1 MATVTKHSIS
11 RRKSGWVVN
20 VVYDDGTRRQ
30 LSCSSQAH
38 ARERLQQLLVDS
50 AAAKPGRRNVF
61 TIGDA
66 WPQLVTYF
74 ERLENP
80 ASSIAQC
87 RDVMTYFGKTK
98 PIDEIQFTEVEEYQR
113 HLLEKVGNSPSTVNA
128 KVAKIRRMRELAVR
142 AGVDAL
148 PPMPGNIPLNHINK
162 ALWTADELQAV
173 VGDMSLRGLVKH
185 AHLLLF
191 LYEMGCRHS
200 EAYRLTAKDIDL
212 RQGTVHFFKEKPDH
226 KNQNRRLPLTP
237 QALDV
242 ISDYVGKDRHAGVWR
257 FAGNRRSSLNIF
269 EQQVRR
275 SLERV
280 GVHKTRPIHTL
291 RDTCLS
297 RLGQAGCTGFE
308 IMQWSGHKDLKSV
321 AIYVQMDMSRLD
333 RMKTLLTETTSTP
346 TVFTDSSVDL
356 RQVVGNLQ
364 QARP

>member
-1 MATVTKHSIS
+1 MAKVSKNSIS

-30 LSCSSQAH
+30 LSCKSQGH
-38 ARERLQQLLVDS
+38 ARQRLNELLEDS

-66 WPQLVTYF
+66 MPQLVTYF
-74 ERLENP
+74 EQFDDPVSPL
-80 ASSIAQC
+80 SHC

-98 PIDEIQFTEVEEYQR
+98 PIDEIQYTDVEEYQR
-113 HLLEKVGNSPSTVNA
+113 HLMENVGNLPSTVNA
-128 KVAKIRRMRELAVR
+128 KVAKIRKMRELAVR
-142 AGVDAL
+142 AGVNSL
-148 PPMPGNIPLNHINK
+148 PPIPRNVRMNHTNK

-173 VGDMSLRGLVKH
+173 VGDLSLRGLVKH

-200 EAYRLTAKDIDL
+200 EAFRLTAKDVDM
-212 RQGTVHFFKEKPDH
+212 RQGTVHFFKAKPDH

-237 QALDV
+237 QALTV
-242 ISDYVGKDRHAGVWR
+242 ISDYVSTYKDAPVWQ
-257 FAGNRRSSLNIF
+257 FANERRRSLNIF

-275 SLERV
+275 TLGRV
-280 GVHKTRPIHTL
+280 GIHKTRPIHTL

-297 RLGQAGCTGFE
+297 RLGQARCTGFE

-333 RMKTLLTETTSTP
+333 RMKTLLTETTSLP
-346 TVFTDSSVDL
+346 TVFTDPSVDL
-356 RQVVGNLQ
+356 RQVAGNLQ
-364 QARP
+364 QMRP

>member
-1 MATVTKHSIS
+1 M
-11 RRKSGWVVN
+11 
-20 VVYDDGTRRQ
+20 
-30 LSCSSQAH
+30 
-38 ARERLQQLLVDS
+38 
-50 AAAKPGRRNVF
+50 
-61 TIGDA
+61 
-66 WPQLVTYF
+66 
-74 ERLENP
+74 
-80 ASSIAQC
+80 
-87 RDVMTYFGKTK
+87 
-98 PIDEIQFTEVEEYQR
+98 
-113 HLLEKVGNSPSTVNA
+113 
-128 KVAKIRRMRELAVR
+128 
-142 AGVDAL
+142 
-148 PPMPGNIPLNHINK
+148 
-162 ALWTADELQAV
+162 
-173 VGDMSLRGLVKH
+173 
-185 AHLLLF
+185 
-191 LYEMGCRHS
+191 
-200 EAYRLTAKDIDL
+200 
-212 RQGTVHFFKEKPDH
+212 HFFKEKPDH

-242 ISDYVGKDRHAGVWR
+242 ISDYVGKDRHAPVWR